1 MKEPEHHHHEFG
13 PVYDGESKILILGS
27 FPSVKSREQ
36 GFYYGHPG
44 NRFWKVISY
53 VLGCGTP
60 QTVEEKKKMLHGHHI
75 ALWDVIA
82 SCDIVGSSDSSIC
95 NVVVNDLEG
104 ILETAAI
111 GAVYANGNK
120 ARSLYDK
127 YMREQTGMEI
137 TGLPSTSPA
146 NASYSLER
154 LCGVWKTTILQG
166 LSKSNGKSE

>member
-1 MKEPEHHHHEFG
+1 MKEMEHHNHEFG
-13 PVYDGESKILILGS
+13 PVYDEKSQILILGS

-44 NRFWKVISY
+44 NRFWKVLAC
-53 VLGCGTP
+53 VLGCEVP
-60 QTVEEKKKMLHGHHI
+60 QTIEQKKEMLHGNHI

-95 NVVVNDLEG
+95 NVVVNDLKE
-104 ILETAAI
+104 ILETGAI
-111 GAVYANGNK
+111 RAVYANGNK

-127 YMREQTGMEI
+127 YMKEQAGMEI

-146 NASYSLER
+146 NASYSLEM
-154 LCGVWKTTILQG
+154 LCDVWKTAISAG
-166 LSKSNGKSE
+166 LVQK